1 MDYRIREDIET
12 ACQLLDIS
20 YRDLAMEIGVDEKTV
35 YRAVKGQTLLSYPKM
50 EAFYEFLFRNR
61 IQINAIKEMSYREN
75 MPSANKLLFHGSKA
89 GIEGDVD
96 IAKSSANNDFGHGF
110 YTGESLSQ
118 SLAFVEAYESS
129 SVYLFEFDPR
139 GLSHKRF
146 RVDDEWMLAIAY
158 FRGRLS
164 SYSSSPMIRKIVS
177 DVDSA
182 DYLIA
187 PVADNR
193 MFQIIDSFIAGEL
206 TDEQCRHCLSATNL
220 GNQYVLKSDR
230 AANQLRMLERL
241 YICDLDRKSSR
252 KKKSEDAH
260 LSENKVKLAK
270 KTYRGKG
277 KYIGD
282 LL

>member
-1 MDYRIREDIET
+1 
-12 ACQLLDIS
+12 
-20 YRDLAMEIGVDEKTV
+20 MEIGVDEKTI
-35 YRAVKGQTLLSYPKM
+35 YRTVKGQTLLSYPKM
-50 EAFYEFLFRNR
+50 ETFYEFLFRNR

-96 IAKSSANNDFGHGF
+96 ISKSRANSDFGHGF

-118 SLAFVEAYESS
+118 SLAFVKAYESS
-129 SVYLFEFDPR
+129 SVYLFEFDPM

-146 RVDDEWMLAIAY
+146 GVDDEWMLAIAY

-164 SYSSSPMIRKIVS
+164 SYSSSPVIRKIVS

-187 PVADNR
+187 PIADNS

-220 GNQYVLKSDR
+220 GNQYVMKSDR
-230 AANQLRMLERL
+230 ATNHLITNIMIQSKGVIISGISAQSRALFSLSIVLPVGFSGANRP
-241 YICDLDRKSSR
+241 YF
-252 KKKSEDAH
+252 
-260 LSENKVKLAK
+260 
-270 KTYRGKG
+270 GK
-277 KYIGD
+277 IPTRD
-282 LL
+282 NQMPACF